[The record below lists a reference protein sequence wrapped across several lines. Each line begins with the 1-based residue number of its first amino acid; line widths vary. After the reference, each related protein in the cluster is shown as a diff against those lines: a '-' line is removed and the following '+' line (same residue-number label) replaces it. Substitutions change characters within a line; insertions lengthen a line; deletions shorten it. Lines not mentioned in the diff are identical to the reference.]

1 MSWTTLPIFPFIFA
15 TLLSVNGA
23 KSRKLSPSG
32 AATAFVVGFLIM
44 AASVRALGISL
55 VVFYFVGSRATKY
68 GKKRKAQLEAG
79 FHDAGYRTGW
89 QVLCNT
95 FPAFVASIVWSVRF
109 TPDSVPWSF
118 LAHAV
123 NVPRGPIYTSDTW
136 CPLSPTISD
145 GLSRALIFA
154 TLGQFACCLGDTLA
168 SELGILSSSLPILI
182 TTLKTVPP
190 GTNGGISVGGTLA
203 SIIGG
208 GVVGLTQFTSL
219 ALENRVCKAEWSN
232 LLPSLIGW
240 GMAAGVFG
248 SLLDSL
254 LGATLQRTRYSID
267 KKRILQDASVPANDE
282 SVKVISGLNLL
293 TNNQVN
299 LISSMVTALV
309 VARLA

>member
-1 MSWTTLPIFPFIFA
+1 MPWTTLPIIPFVFA
-15 TLLSVNGA
+15 ALLSVNGV

-32 AATAFVVGFLIM
+32 ATTAFVVASLIM
-44 AASVRALGISL
+44 AAPVRAIGTSL
-55 VVFYFVGSRATKY
+55 VVFYLLGSRATKY

-95 FPAFVASIVWSVRF
+95 FPAFVASIIWSVRF
-109 TPDSVPWSF
+109 TPDAAPWSF
-118 LAHAV
+118 FAHVV
-123 NVPRGPIYTSDTW
+123 NLSRGPIYASDSW
-136 CPLSPTISD
+136 CPLSPLISD
-145 GLSRALIFA
+145 GLSRALTFV

-168 SELGILSSSLPILI
+168 SELGILSSSPPILI

-203 SIIGG
+203 SAIGG
-208 GVVGLTQFTSL
+208 CVVGLTQFTSL
-219 ALENRVCKAEWSN
+219 VVENSACRTEWTN

-240 GMAAGVFG
+240 GMAAGIIG
-248 SLLDSL
+248 SMLDSL

-267 KKRILQDASVPANDE
+267 KKRILQDASVPENNE
-282 SVKVISGLNLL
+282 SVKVISGFNVL

-299 LISSMVTALV
+299 LISSTVTALV
-309 VARLA
+309 VAGLA